1 MDVTNLCKTSL
12 IVIVRNFKLLKCKY
26 GLVDFEL
33 FVDIIGCV
41 KEVNG
46 MSFAENLKQLRKEKL
61 LSQEELAE
69 ILDVSRQAVSKWE
82 QGIGYPE
89 VEKLLLLSSK
99 LNVSLDSLMETG
111 FEQKSKFQTQH
122 VSGIITITSPI
133 ERVIATCHKVIS
145 SQKYSSG
152 KSSPQYALFGKS
164 EGTGIFGEEPAT
176 FLGWYANEKDISKE
190 IMEIND
196 AIVNGI
202 TTYTLKYCVK
212 TRKKLFGVKID

>member
-1 MDVTNLCKTSL
+1 
-12 IVIVRNFKLLKCKY
+12 
-26 GLVDFEL
+26 
-33 FVDIIGCV
+33 
-41 KEVNG
+41 
-46 MSFAENLKQLRKEKL
+46 MSFAENLKQLRKEKQ

-99 LNVSLDSLMETG
+99 LNISLDSLMATEIAQKFNVKKQNATG
-111 FEQKSKFQTQH
+111 K
-122 VSGIITITSPI
+122 ITITSPT
-133 ERVIATCHKVIS
+133 ERVIATCHKVVS
-145 SQKYSSG
+145 SQKMSGG

-164 EGTGIFGEEPAT
+164 EGSGFFGDEPKT
-176 FLGWYANEKDISKE
+176 FLGWYATEEDISKE

-202 TTYTLKYCVK
+202 TTYTLQYSVR
-212 TRKKLFGVKID
+212 TKKRLLGIKIEIE